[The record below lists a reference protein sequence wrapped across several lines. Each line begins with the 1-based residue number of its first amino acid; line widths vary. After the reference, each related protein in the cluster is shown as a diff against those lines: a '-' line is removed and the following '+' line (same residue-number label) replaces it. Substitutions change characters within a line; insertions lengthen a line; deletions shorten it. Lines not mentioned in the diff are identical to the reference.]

1 MYNDARK
8 SVEWLN
14 KAGVISKN
22 IILYGESLGTGVAT
36 ELGQDNSFAGIVLE
50 SPFTSI
56 ADAAKIYYPYLPI
69 DLLIKDRY
77 DSLKKIKNINIP
89 ILIMHGKK
97 DDVVPFKMG
106 VELFEKANNP
116 KFSYFPDNDDHMME
130 FNDQLMNALRNF
142 LGFNT

>member
-1 MYNDARK
+1 M
-8 SVEWLN
+8 
-14 KAGVISKN
+14 
-22 IILYGESLGTGVAT
+22 
-36 ELGQDNSFAGIVLE
+36 GQDNSFAGIVLE

-77 DSLKKIKNINIP
+77 ESSKKIKNINTP

-106 VELFEKANNP
+106 VELFDKANQP
-116 KFSYFPDNDDHMME
+116 KLSYFSDNDDHMME
-130 FNDQLMNALRNF
+130 FNDQLINALRKF